1 MNDAMQWIGVEN
13 RTDTRNEKKLDQNL
27 HLKNLLQ
34 YEQFNLIQFS
44 LHKKKKKKKKKKKYK
59 HDG

>member
-1 MNDAMQWIGVEN
+1 MQWIGVEN

-44 LHKKKKKKKKKKKYK
+44 LHKKKKKKYKKKKN
-59 HDG
+59 